1 MTPAV
6 EQLVRETIDLT
17 GAEEP
22 ELLADDAPV
31 LAEDALVLPPWEG
44 DEKEDG
50 FYLVG
55 IIGGKDVGKSA
66 LVNALAGRNIT
77 AITSHGPGTEI
88 AIAYCHASQEQ
99 ALRELLDR
107 EVPGKFRIV
116 THDAADLRRQV
127 LLDLPDID
135 SHYESHVAV
144 TRAMLR
150 HMLYPV
156 WVQSVEKYAD
166 MQPQQMLEKVAAGN
180 DARNFVFCMNKL
192 DQMLPRPK
200 AGAAPTLPKEA
211 EELRADFASR
221 IARATGLEAPPPVFL
236 ISARHPDR
244 YDLPRLHRLLNRQK
258 KGEEVRKAKEMAA
271 RQQDRSLL
279 EWLEEQNLTERAERL
294 GRLRR
299 EAEDTAAERV
309 AVPLGEK
316 TIPRIADDP
325 ANRHALTEEI
335 LAERVARWPLVSLV
349 HLVLAPLFALMR
361 TMVAKHAAPL
371 QGPDAL
377 VDTYL
382 RSSDWNASVA
392 VQSTFAQL
400 RQSQPSLADLYR
412 HRKLWEGM
420 DADLA
425 ASDLSRRLAATVERQ
440 RAAAR
445 DRLARGGG
453 VLMGLLRVLLT
464 VG

>member
-1 MTPAV
+1 
-6 EQLVRETIDLT
+6 
-17 GAEEP
+17 
-22 ELLADDAPV
+22 
-31 LAEDALVLPPWEG
+31 
-44 DEKEDG
+44 
-50 FYLVG
+50 
-55 IIGGKDVGKSA
+55 
-66 LVNALAGRNIT
+66 
-77 AITSHGPGTEI
+77 
-88 AIAYCHASQEQ
+88 
-99 ALRELLDR
+99 
-107 EVPGKFRIV
+107 
-116 THDAADLRRQV
+116 
-127 LLDLPDID
+127 
-135 SHYESHVAV
+135 
-144 TRAMLR
+144 MLR

-192 DQMLPRPK
+192 DQMLPKPK
-200 AGAAPTLPKEA
+200 AGALPALPKEA
-211 EELRADFASR
+211 EELRTDFARR
-221 IARATGLEAPPPVFL
+221 IARATSLEAPPPVFL
-236 ISARHPDR
+236 ISARHPER
-244 YDLPRLHRLLNRQK
+244 YDLPRLCRLLCRQK
-258 KGEEVRKAKEMAA
+258 RAEEVRKAKELAA

-279 EWLEEQNLTERAERL
+279 EWLEEQNLTGRAERL

-299 EAEDTAAERV
+299 EAEDLAAGRIAEPLLEK
-309 AVPLGEK
+309 AV
-316 TIPRIADDP
+316 PRIADDP

-382 RSSDWNASVA
+382 RASDWNAATA

-400 RQSQPSLADLYR
+400 RQSQPSLAELYR
-412 HRKLWEGM
+412 HRKLWEDM

-425 ASDLSRRLAATVERQ
+425 AADLSRRLAATVERQ

-453 VLMGLLRVLLT
+453 FVPGFVRWLLT
-464 VG
+464 LGALVWFPIVQPVLEWMLMRDDRGQGASVTDILGRLVQVLGVNYLMTSVGFLLIYFAALWLALRWNTQRRVARLLARWKLAADPDPSLNLATQSLLWVDTLTQPIRVAHERMAAVANRANELRGAIDRAA